1 MKTPRYLRS
10 PFLFSYWDNEGK
22 LVVYNY
28 NRHTMAAISKDVM
41 EILDALSKWRNIQ
54 QISDKL
60 GIDKKDLIKALEH
73 LTRLKF
79 IHKNTIVAL
88 DTKISNHMVWDPID
102 LAMQRQRSHGGR
114 FPISKRH
121 GKSPSPIKHVKG
133 ISAFPLPSPNNPR
146 ITNSTFLRVLDD
158 RKSIRNYGSRH
169 VTVND
174 LSYLL
179 YHSARIKKVY
189 RSEEGTLTKRPYP
202 SGGARYPLEIY
213 VVNNSINGIQRGIHY

>member
-41 EILDALSKWRNIQ
+41 KILDALSQWRNIQ

-79 IHKNTIVAL
+79 IHKNTIAAL
-88 DTKISNHMVWDPID
+88 DTKIGNHMVWDPID

-121 GKSPSPIKHVKG
+121 GKSPSPIKRVKG
-133 ISAFPLPSPNNPR
+133 ISAFPL
-146 ITNSTFLRVLDD
+146 
-158 RKSIRNYGSRH
+158 
-169 VTVND
+169 
-174 LSYLL
+174 
-179 YHSARIKKVY
+179 
-189 RSEEGTLTKRPYP
+189 
-202 SGGARYPLEIY
+202 
-213 VVNNSINGIQRGIHY
+213 